1 MIVLRILAV
10 IVALIALTLLLF
22 CVKPELLIKK
32 LRKLFPVS
40 NGPVTENTWHDGY
53 KRINNLKYAS
63 RYPNNTFDLYRRTD
77 KQAEKQPV
85 YIFVHGGGFCW
96 GDKDPGDPADSRF
109 TGLNH
114 FFEAVLDAG
123 FTLISMNYAM
133 APDCLYPTP
142 VTQLTELVTWLQKNA
157 DTYGLDMTNV
167 HFGGGSAGGHII
179 GQFVNI
185 QTNPQYAEH
194 MEKTYGIA
202 PVLPGKAVRSMY
214 FGCALLDN
222 ERFGHTGDALTNYIF
237 SLLGRTY
244 FRVKRLE
251 NHPQVQESN
260 VITHVTEQFP
270 PSFITDGNTGTFQA
284 QARDLEKKLTALGIE
299 NKTMIFDDPD
309 GGKLM
314 HGFDEGKSETAE
326 EVILQAIAFIK
337 TKT

>member
-1 MIVLRILAV
+1 MIFAAL
-10 IVALIALTLLLF
+10 VALIALTLLLF
-22 CVKPELLIKK
+22 YVKPELLICL

-40 NGPVTENTWHDGY
+40 GGQIAESTWHGKY
-53 KRINNLKYAS
+53 TLISNLKYAS
-63 RYPNNTFDLYRRTD
+63 RYPNNTFDLYRKAEKET
-77 KQAEKQPV
+77 EKQPV

-96 GDKDPGDPADSRF
+96 GDKEPGDPNDSRF
-109 TGLNH
+109 IGLNH

-123 FTLISMNYAM
+123 FALISMNYAM

-157 DTYGLDMTNV
+157 DTYGLDMMNV

-270 PSFITDGNTGTFQA
+270 PSFITDGNAGTFQA

-337 TKT
+337 TKI